1 MFGSRTPL
9 ADPPLPEH
17 VDDWSDDRLST
28 VHRQLTIAMEDE
40 RGSDRVAALL
50 DEVPDTSRNLASLIE
65 HLVAEHAR
73 RAQREGRARQVVDG
87 PVPDGPVAGGRAR
100 PGRAVADRDARRW
113 AAG

>member
-17 VDDWSDDRLST
+17 DDDWSDARLST
-28 VHRQLTIAMEDE
+28 VHRQLTVAMADE

-50 DEVPDTSRNLASLIE
+50 DGVPDTSRNLASLIE

-73 RAQREGRARQVVDG
+73 RVADARAVRARSSTHRSPTG
-87 PVPDGPVAGGRAR
+87 PSPRSGTSWSCGG
-100 PGRAVADRDARRW
+100 
-113 AAG
+113 